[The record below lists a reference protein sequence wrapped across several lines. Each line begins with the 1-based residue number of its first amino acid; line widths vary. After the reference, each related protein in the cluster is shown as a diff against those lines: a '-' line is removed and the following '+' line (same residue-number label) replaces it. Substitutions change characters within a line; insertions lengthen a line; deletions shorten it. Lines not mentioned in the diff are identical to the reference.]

1 MIARGE
7 IWWTELGGPHGS
19 GPGYR
24 RPVLVVQADAFN
36 ESRIGTV
43 VVVAITPDLRLA
55 EAPGNMRLAPR
66 DSSLPRESVV
76 DISQVVTLDRRFLTE
91 RVSRISEKVME
102 GVNAGLQLVLAL
114 SPRGGAGSESAG
126 Q

>member
-1 MIARGE
+1 
-7 IWWTELGGPHGS
+7 
-19 GPGYR
+19 
-24 RPVLVVQADAFN
+24 VLVVQADAFN

-43 VVVAITPDLRLA
+43 VVVSITSNLRLA

-91 RVSRISEKVME
+91 RVSRISEKLME

-114 SPRGGAGSESAG
+114 SPRGGAGNESAG